1 MRDQD
6 AASMEYIGWL
16 PLASLSV
23 FMVAISLGF
32 GPVPWI
38 MLGEIFSNDLK
49 PIGGSISGAFNWTL
63 AFLLTNTFG
72 LVVDTIGIG
81 QTFWMFAAVSSI
93 GVFFIIFVVPE
104 TKSKSLME
112 IQRMLEK

>member
-1 MRDQD
+1 MRDQNPLNV
-6 AASMEYIGWL
+6 ENIGWL
-16 PLASLSV
+16 PLVSLSI

-63 AFLLTNTFG
+63 AFALTNTFG
-72 LVVDTIGIG
+72 LVIDSIGIG
-81 QTFWMFAAVSSI
+81 QTFWMFAAVSSV

-104 TKSKSLME
+104 TKGKSLPE
-112 IQRMLEK
+112 IQRMLE